1 MKNIKAISIQFRTLE
16 PILATSFQGDPN
28 SDVSYSYIPGSMI
41 RGAIIGRY
49 LRHHHLSE
57 LDLNDAKVK
66 GLFFD
71 ATQTLYLNAYLLSQ
85 EGKRTLPVPRSWFK
99 DKDAKLPESDETGSM
114 VIYDR
119 AVEYDLPDDDEN
131 DDDSK
136 ITPKGIEQNFCTVKG
151 QSVVLY
157 SEKRRINIHNFRNRK
172 KGKGTKEEGEIFRY
186 EAIDSEQK
194 FKAIILCQNTDLLGT
209 LQTLLPES
217 SNIWFGGSQ
226 SAGYG
231 KTKIEKVEPLADNW
245 CEVEIPANQRV
256 NNDRL
261 IITLLS
267 DTILRDDCGQTVAD
281 ANLIQSA
288 IQQTIGK
295 ILPSPESVIIY
306 ASSTL
311 IGGFNR
317 KWGLPLPQVP
327 ALLAG
332 SVIVFEGIT
341 LNADQIEQLEYY
353 GIGERRNE
361 GFGRV
366 VVNWQEQDNLEAKS
380 PERKN
385 KTQGKLE
392 QSSHLLAKLIV
403 ERILR
408 QRLDSQLLK
417 KLGET
422 DTSIDKDNLDNI
434 SNSQLS
440 RLWLAAREGLKR
452 ENGSDFSLEPVR
464 EFLKRDNLTKTAYEQ
479 FKKTR
484 MKNGDVLLDKIVA
497 WLDSRDSWIINKQN
511 LEITITD
518 DLKEGVNSELGKKLV
533 TEYTLRLIMAV
544 AKRATKEKD

>member
-1 MKNIKAISIQFRTLE
+1 MKNIKGISIKFHTLE

-49 LRHHHLSE
+49 LRHHNLSE
-57 LDLNDAKVK
+57 LDLNDPQVK

-71 ATQTLYLNAYLLSQ
+71 ATQALYLNAYLLSQ
-85 EGKRTLPVPRSWFK
+85 ESKRTLPVPRSWFK
-99 DKDAKLPESDETGSM
+99 DKDDKLPESNETGSM
-114 VIYDR
+114 KIYDR
-119 AVEYDLPDDDEN
+119 AVEYDLPGDDKN
-131 DDDSK
+131 K
-136 ITPKGIEQNFCTVKG
+136 ITPKGIDQNFCNIKG
-151 QSVVLY
+151 KSVVLY

-186 EAIDSEQK
+186 EAIDSEQN
-194 FKAIILCQNTDLLGT
+194 FKAIILCQNTDLLET
-209 LQTLLPES
+209 LQELLPES

-231 KTKIEKVEPLADNW
+231 KTKIENVEPLTDNW
-245 CEVEIPANQRV
+245 CEVEILSNQRV
-256 NNDRL
+256 NNDQL

-267 DTILRDDCGQTVAD
+267 DTILRDDCGQTVAN

-288 IQQTIGK
+288 IQQTIGE
-295 ILPSPESVIIY
+295 ILPSPESVVIY

-317 KWGLPLPQVP
+317 KWGLPLPQAP

-332 SVIVFEGIT
+332 SVIVFKGIT
-341 LNADQIEQLEYY
+341 LSTDQIEQLEYY

-366 VVNWQEQDNLEAKS
+366 VVNWQEQKTLDAKS
-380 PERKN
+380 PKKE
-385 KTQGKLE
+385 TQE
-392 QSSHLLAKLIV
+392 QSILEDASRPLAKLIA

-408 QRLDSQLLK
+408 QRLDSQLFK
-417 KLGET
+417 KLGER
-422 DTSIDKDNLDNI
+422 DTFIDKDDLDNI

-452 ENGSDFSLEPVR
+452 ENGSDTSLEPVR

-479 FKKTR
+479 FKNTR
-484 MKNGDVLLDKIVA
+484 MKNDDFLLDKIVG
-497 WLDSRDSWIINKQN
+497 WLDSPDSWIINKQN

-518 DLKEGVNSELGKKLV
+518 DMKEGVNSELGKKLV